1 MRLKVIFLKFQYSLK
16 DNCQGA
22 ITPDLIRVKKKKK
35 KPFDCCFIAI
45 KPNNTN
51 SICIYIYIY
60 IDRYRERE
68 RDTMREEREGV
79 STYSEVEAC
88 RTQPS

>member
-1 MRLKVIFLKFQYSLK
+1 MFHRDKTKQYKFYMY
-16 DNCQGA
+16 
-22 ITPDLIRVKKKKK
+22 
-35 KPFDCCFIAI
+35 
-45 KPNNTN
+45 
-51 SICIYIYIY
+51 IYIYIY

>member
-1 MRLKVIFLKFQYSLK
+1 MY
-16 DNCQGA
+16 
-22 ITPDLIRVKKKKK
+22 
-35 KPFDCCFIAI
+35 
-45 KPNNTN
+45 
-51 SICIYIYIY
+51 IYIYIY

-88 RTQPS
+88 RTQPSQRAFYFYEVEVEKPETKEW